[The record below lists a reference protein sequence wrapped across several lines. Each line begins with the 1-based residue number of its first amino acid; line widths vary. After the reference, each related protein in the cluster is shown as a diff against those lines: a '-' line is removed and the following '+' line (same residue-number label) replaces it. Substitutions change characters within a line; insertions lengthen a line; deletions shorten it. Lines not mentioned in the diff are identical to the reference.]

1 MQRLE
6 FHAAVGLLLTALLV
20 VPTIDSLRAVTMLDA
35 VPTITPLRRIVVQ
48 VRTVQMDVAVVASQT
63 AAGPIKITIA
73 PATRTR
79 P

>member
-1 MQRLE
+1 MKLPS
-6 FHAAVGLLLTALLV
+6 LLLAALLA
-20 VPTIDSLRAVTMLDA
+20 VPTIDSLRAVTLADA

-48 VRTVQMDVAVVASQT
+48 VMPVQMDVAVVASQS
-63 AAGPIKITIA
+63 AGGPVKTTIT